1 MHDREEIKMLY
12 TSIGRIALG
21 SFLAGSLLAFTNYQ
35 NQPVADST
43 KFYTDKLACET
54 KYAPGY
60 DMFGNRKFGNI
71 YKESPARD
79 CMLAMGYKSL

>member
-1 MHDREEIKMLY
+1 MHDREEIKMPY
-12 TSIGRIALG
+12 TSIGRIAL
-21 SFLAGSLLAFTNYQ
+21 SSLFVGSLIACTTYQ
-35 NQPVADST
+35 YQPVADST
-43 KFYTDKLACET
+43 KFYADKLSCET
-54 KYAPGY
+54 KFAPGY

>member
-1 MHDREEIKMLY
+1 MPHS
-12 TSIGRIALG
+12 SIGRIALG
-21 SFLAGSLLAFTNYQ
+21 SFLVSSLMACTTYQ
-35 NQPVADST
+35 YQPIADST
-43 KFYTDKLACET
+43 KFYTDKLTCES

>member
-1 MHDREEIKMLY
+1 MHERGEIKMPY

-21 SFLAGSLLAFTNYQ
+21 SLLVGSLMACTTYQ
-35 NQPVADST
+35 YQPVADST
-43 KFYTDKLACET
+43 KFYADKLSCET
-54 KYAPGY
+54 KFAPGY